1 MYALN
6 TALTVSAG
14 VAHKCTKQRLLL
26 VLCVH
31 STYTGKVLSD
41 FELTGKLHSSVS
53 HIHLMVLCRIGR
65 RCVSC
70 LAFAAIAADGILCE
84 YVQDILRSGS
94 VGEPVSYLSPYP
106 FLTLLIPGHNV
117 LRYAFLAYGSN
128 ALLTMYSENVLHG
141 REAPMLST
149 GLRHT

>member
-1 MYALN
+1 MDALN
-6 TALTVSAG
+6 AALTVSAG

-31 STYTGKVLSD
+31 GTYTGQVLSD
-41 FELTGKLHSSVS
+41 LELTGKLNSSVS
-53 HIHLMVLCRIGR
+53 HVHLMVLCRIGR

-70 LAFAAIAADGILCE
+70 LAPTAITAEGILCE

-117 LRYAFLAYGSN
+117 LRYVFLAYGSN

-141 REAPMLST
+141 REAPMFAT
-149 GLRHT
+149 GLRYS